1 MLCFLLL
8 AHFLEEVSGSKGSE
22 EWGYVDKS
30 AWKKTCKTGKSQSP
44 IDLDISQAVLV
55 DWEPLKFHN
64 YDARGDIVAEN
75 NGHTGGNLKGRY
87 NLQQFHFHWDGND
100 RFGSEHTLAGLH
112 YPLEVH
118 FVHIKEGLNNT
129 NAHLGASPWWRF
141 SSRSHQKEMHCSIWR
156 KKTNQPISDTKGDL
170 PSYSPGSLLPPDT
183 STFFRYTGSLTTPPC
198 SEGVIWTILA
208 HPNLVTDTQLRILRR
223 HLREDGSLLID
234 NWRTVQ
240 PMNGRKLYLNKGTV
254 LRVTDGSEKIPF
266 CLPFISDEV
275 SNAVRRSL
283 RQAGLQVDVRVVD
296 IPPPNLKRHLV
307 RNRAYDRPG
316 CVICPHDKDG
326 DCMISGTIY
335 LITCQACGDEYIGE
349 TGRPLCVR
357 IKEHLDGLSK
367 SKTATP
373 LGTHRRLCHENS
385 EIQIGVTILSREPE
399 IIARKTLETFWI
411 TARSP
416 KINRKDEC
424 IAITKELALYQNL
437 CGF

>member
-1 MLCFLLL
+1 MVDYAVQKVFLCL
-8 AHFLEEVSGSKGSE
+8 ASGKGSE

-129 NAHLGASPWWRF
+129 NAHLGASPWQVAVQF
-141 SSRSHQKEMHCSIWR
+141 QIAPKGDALFDLEKGKEA
-156 KKTNQPISDTKGDL
+156 TNSSDTKGDL

-254 LRVTDGSEKIPF
+254 
-266 CLPFISDEV
+266 
-275 SNAVRRSL
+275 
-283 RQAGLQVDVRVVD
+283 
-296 IPPPNLKRHLV
+296 
-307 RNRAYDRPG
+307 
-316 CVICPHDKDG
+316 
-326 DCMISGTIY
+326 
-335 LITCQACGDEYIGE
+335 
-349 TGRPLCVR
+349 
-357 IKEHLDGLSK
+357 
-367 SKTATP
+367 
-373 LGTHRRLCHENS
+373 
-385 EIQIGVTILSREPE
+385 
-399 IIARKTLETFWI
+399 
-411 TARSP
+411 
-416 KINRKDEC
+416 
-424 IAITKELALYQNL
+424 
-437 CGF
+437 